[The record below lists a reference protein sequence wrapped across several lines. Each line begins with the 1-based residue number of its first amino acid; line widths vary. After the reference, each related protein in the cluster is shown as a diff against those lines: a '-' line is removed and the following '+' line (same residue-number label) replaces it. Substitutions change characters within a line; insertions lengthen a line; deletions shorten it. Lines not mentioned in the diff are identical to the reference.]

1 MPMHSEYFWWGG
13 MWIFPIVMILFVL
26 AVVYLLFGRT
36 GLRPQDHYP
45 NRDSI
50 ERTHLESPIDIL
62 KRRYARGEIT
72 KEEFDQV
79 RMDLSS

>member
-1 MPMHSEYFWWGG
+1 MWWGG
-13 MWIFPIVMILFVL
+13 MWIFPIVMILFILV
-26 AVVYLLFGRT
+26 VVYLLFGKT

-45 NRDSI
+45 DRDPI
-50 ERTHLESPIDIL
+50 GRTHLESPIDIL

-79 RMDLSS
+79 RKDLFS